1 MTIGNKDLFVG
12 FLKIGMMGF
21 GGVAPVARHVIVED
35 RRWMDDKEYAALL
48 GFGQLLPGANVTNMA
63 ILLGMRHGGFLG
75 VLAAMG
81 GMLAVPLLVLMAVST
96 AYSHA
101 ASHPV
106 VGHALA
112 SMASVAGGVL
122 IGTGLKTARK
132 AKLDRLGIAFAGL
145 GFVAV
150 AGFHL
155 PMIWV
160 LLSLLPF
167 SVALAWRRHKRS

>member
-101 ASHPV
+101 ASHARRNSTGWASLSPV
-106 VGHALA
+106 
-112 SMASVAGGVL
+112 
-122 IGTGLKTARK
+122 
-132 AKLDRLGIAFAGL
+132 LDSSPSPVFICR
-145 GFVAV
+145 
-150 AGFHL
+150 
-155 PMIWV
+155 
-160 LLSLLPF
+160 
-167 SVALAWRRHKRS
+167 